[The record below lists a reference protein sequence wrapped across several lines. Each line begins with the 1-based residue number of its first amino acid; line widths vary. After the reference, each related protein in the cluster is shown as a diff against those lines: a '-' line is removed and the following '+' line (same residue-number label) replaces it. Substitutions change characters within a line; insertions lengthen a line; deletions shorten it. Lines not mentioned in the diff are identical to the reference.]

1 MGESSVKS
9 SYSFIYSKFRHLF
22 NKINVNVTFSRH
34 TNFRVESSSL
44 GRSKCEFSK
53 EQLNSIFRYKFSKWA
68 EEGCYLLATDASVVN
83 NVVGLAFY
91 DPQQKISEMFKLDGK
106 YSSTFGELVAI
117 RQAVSFLL
125 KKNINRWVIVRDSLA
140 AVRLIGKKAS
150 TNFIVASI
158 HNMIAKSNCVSAML
172 VWVPSHVGIGINEKA
187 DHFARAAV
195 SEGLPIEMDL
205 TLGEA
210 VCKIQ
215 SAIWT
220 EWEVEFREISCTKGS
235 FFAGNISDIKRRPW
249 FTDKKCNFG
258 VHDIKLVN
266 RLMMGHTYG
275 RTFLSKFLRGVN
287 DLCDVCGI
295 RETSD
300 HLIFQCSKFS
310 AARSTYTFF
319 NNCNNLKDFFN
330 NSNLYLF
337 SELIHFLHKFFCFK
351 L

>member
-1 MGESSVKS
+1 MLNSLNLNINVSKTKFLLMNSTSNKTFSLRLDGTEVQQVKSIKWLGRTICANASISNHVDKVKSAASSGKNLIKKLTTIKGGLEPKVAINFYKAFIRSKAEYANTTYANAPRGFNKKLQGISNDTLRRCLGLPPSSPIHARFALAGELPPLKRAEWLVAKELGKQWLVNEELRKDLMGESSVKS

-91 DPQQKISEMFKLDGK
+91 DPQEKISEMFKLDGK

-125 KKNINRWVIVRDSLA
+125 KKNIN
-140 AVRLIGKKAS
+140 
-150 TNFIVASI
+150 
-158 HNMIAKSNCVSAML
+158 
-172 VWVPSHVGIGINEKA
+172 
-187 DHFARAAV
+187 
-195 SEGLPIEMDL
+195 
-205 TLGEA
+205 
-210 VCKIQ
+210 
-215 SAIWT
+215 
-220 EWEVEFREISCTKGS
+220 
-235 FFAGNISDIKRRPW
+235 
-249 FTDKKCNFG
+249 
-258 VHDIKLVN
+258 
-266 RLMMGHTYG
+266 
-275 RTFLSKFLRGVN
+275 
-287 DLCDVCGI
+287 
-295 RETSD
+295 
-300 HLIFQCSKFS
+300 
-310 AARSTYTFF
+310 
-319 NNCNNLKDFFN
+319 
-330 NSNLYLF
+330 